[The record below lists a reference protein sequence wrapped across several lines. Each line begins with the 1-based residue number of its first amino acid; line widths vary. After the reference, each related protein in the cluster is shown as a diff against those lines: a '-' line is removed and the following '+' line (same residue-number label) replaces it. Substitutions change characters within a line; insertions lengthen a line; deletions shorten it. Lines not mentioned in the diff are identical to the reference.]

1 MKLNFDSNIDFVD
14 QNTRYMDILYNEK
27 KELFDNKQQRLNQVV
42 SLLPS
47 LDIPLGYIIEAG
59 VWTGDIYKIFQTYFG
74 KERCI
79 GFDIEQYI
87 DDESLIYGDF
97 RNIHSNYNMDCSLFF
112 NGLGSWRNNYSSKLS
127 GLEYAVTN
135 LVINGYYLDTNIPED
150 FQFPVPDCLEYQS
163 TNFFNI
169 YRKIK

>member
-27 KELFDNKQQRLNQVV
+27 KESFDNKQQRLNQVV

-87 DDESLIYGDF
+87 L
-97 RNIHSNYNMDCSLFF
+97 
-112 NGLGSWRNNYSSKLS
+112 
-127 GLEYAVTN
+127 
-135 LVINGYYLDTNIPED
+135 
-150 FQFPVPDCLEYQS
+150 
-163 TNFFNI
+163 
-169 YRKIK
+169 